1 MTPMTT
7 RGLRAEMMMKDTGGL
22 RARINAAL
30 EILGR
35 VPMGAL
41 DVLFRIGVG
50 MVFWKSG
57 LTKIANWD
65 ITVMLFADEYN
76 LPLLPPEIAAYL
88 GTTAELTSPVLL
100 FLGLLTRPAA
110 AALLGMTAVI
120 QLFVYPENWSE
131 HLLWASLLIYLVTRG
146 PGPISLDRL
155 VWNFWSRGRA

>member
-7 RGLRAEMMMKDTGGL
+7 RGLRAAPMMMNESGL
-22 RARINAAL
+22 RMRVTSLLQTL
-30 EILGR
+30 EH
-35 VPMGAL
+35 VPMAAI

-65 ITVMLFADEYN
+65 ITVMLFAEEYKV
-76 LPLLPPEIAAYL
+76 PLLPPEIAAYL
-88 GTTAELTSPVLL
+88 GTSAELLCPLLL
-100 FLGLLTRPAA
+100 FFGLATRPAA
-110 AALLGMTAVI
+110 AALLGMTTVI

-131 HLLWASLLIYLVTRG
+131 HLLWASLLLYLVTRG

-155 VWNFWSRGRA
+155 VWTYWSRGRG